1 MWQEYATYW
10 PWGASLT
17 GRIVR
22 AVRRAALLIATL
34 VLAGCGGDDEPEN
47 PGAFV
52 TTLIRDLGSGRTAKA
67 WDSLHPLHKERVAKA
82 RYVEC
87 ERRDGFGGT
96 VTAVNVLEVVEE
108 PATIP
113 GQFGKR
119 PSTAVTVGVT
129 LEVPES
135 DEPERFTIT
144 AHVFDTD
151 GKWSWVV
158 GPVDYAA
165 YMTGNCPAQG

>member
-1 MWQEYATYW
+1 M
-10 PWGASLT
+10 
-17 GRIVR
+17 
-22 AVRRAALLIATL
+22 RRAALLIASL
-34 VLAGCGGDDEPEN
+34 ALAGCGGADEPER

-52 TTLIRDLGSGRTAKA
+52 TTLIRDLGSGRTGKA
-67 WDSLHPLHKERVAKA
+67 WESLHPLHREQVPRA
-82 RYVEC
+82 RYVAC
-87 ERRDGFGGT
+87 ERDDGFGGT
-96 VTAVNVLEVVEE
+96 VTKVDVLGVKEE

-113 GQFGKR
+113 GQFGQR

-129 LEVPES
+129 LDVPES
-135 DEPERFTIT
+135 AEPERFTLT

-151 GKWSWVV
+151 GEWSWVI

>member
-1 MWQEYATYW
+1 M
-10 PWGASLT
+10 
-17 GRIVR
+17 
-22 AVRRAALLIATL
+22 RRVVLL
-34 VLAGCGGDDEPEN
+34 VLTLAVAACGGADEPER

-52 TTLIRDLGSGRTAKA
+52 TTLIHDLGSGRTGKA
-67 WDSLHPLHKERVAKA
+67 WDSLHPLHRERVSRA

-87 ERRDGFGGT
+87 ERHDGFGGK
-96 VTAVNVLEVVEE
+96 VTKVDVLDVKEE

-113 GQFGKR
+113 GQFGQQ

-129 LEVPES
+129 LDVPES
-135 DEPERFTIT
+135 AEPERFTIT

-151 GKWSWVV
+151 GEWSWVI

-165 YMTGNCPAQG
+165 YVTGNCPAQG

>member
-1 MWQEYATYW
+1 M
-10 PWGASLT
+10 
-17 GRIVR
+17 
-22 AVRRAALLIATL
+22 RRSALLLAL
-34 VLAGCGGDDEPEN
+34 LAVAGCGGGKAEPEQ

-52 TTLIRDLGSGRTAKA
+52 QALIRDLGNGETAKA
-67 WDSLHPLHKERVAKA
+67 WESLHPLHRERVPRA

-87 ERRDGFGGT
+87 ESRDGFGGT
-96 VTAVNVLEVVEE
+96 VTKITVLDVKRE

-113 GQFGKR
+113 GQFGTR

-129 LEVPES
+129 LDVPDS
-135 DEPERFTIT
+135 DEPERFTLT

-151 GKWSWVV
+151 GKWSWVI

>member
-1 MWQEYATYW
+1 MV
-10 PWGASLT
+10 
-17 GRIVR
+17 RIVR
-22 AVRRAALLIATL
+22 AVRRAILLLVVSL

-47 PGAFV
+47 AGAFV
-52 TTLIRDLGSGRTAKA
+52 TTLIRDLGSGKTAKA
-67 WDSLHPLHKERVAKA
+67 WESLHPLHREQVPRA

-87 ERRDGFGGT
+87 ESRDGFGGT
-96 VTAVNVLEVVEE
+96 VTHVNVLDVKDE

-129 LEVPES
+129 LDVPES
-135 DEPERFTIT
+135 DEPERFTLT

-151 GKWSWVV
+151 GKWSWVI

>member
-1 MWQEYATYW
+1 MV
-10 PWGASLT
+10 
-17 GRIVR
+17 RIVR
-22 AVRRAALLIATL
+22 AVRRAILLLVVSL

-47 PGAFV
+47 AGAFV
-52 TTLIRDLGSGRTAKA
+52 TTLIRDLGSGKTAKA
-67 WDSLHPLHKERVAKA
+67 WESLHPLHREKVPLA

-87 ERRDGFGGT
+87 ESQDGFGGT
-96 VTAVNVLEVVEE
+96 VTHVNVLDVEDE
-108 PATIP
+108 SATIP

-129 LEVPES
+129 LDVPES
-135 DEPERFTIT
+135 DQPERFTLT
-144 AHVFDTD
+144 AHVFETD
-151 GKWSWVV
+151 GKWSWVI